1 MNSRLYTILLLLLPL
16 AILTGQPL
24 QAKRLAGT
32 PDGARALADSIMEK
46 VIFFAPFY
54 EHIVDDYHAT
64 LYVKGQVHVRKQ
76 NRLVRYIPSMFRL
89 RKGVDDYIMENYSE
103 LHYTA
108 PNIYDQK
115 VTAGI
120 GTSSRFWEM
129 DGHLLE
135 YFHINIYA
143 STLLFDRLLS
153 PLAPNARSYYTYRVD
168 SIGGT
173 GHDRQFKISFTPKS
187 KSYQLVSGYMVVSE
201 NVWSVREIRFKGY
214 SELLRFNNL
223 LQMGEVGTPEEFLPL
238 LTRMQATFRF
248 LGNVIDGTY
257 TSMLHYG
264 AITQKTPTE
273 VDLHGFKART
283 GRSRYDLSD
292 SYTLST
298 DTNAFRSDTAY
309 FSTIRPEPLA
319 PHEQQIY
326 DDYFL
331 EADTLK
337 AAAPHRH
344 RQVFWGQI
352 GDALVSRYTVDL
364 STIGSVRCSPLIN
377 PFLLSYSHSNGFS
390 YRQEFKYNRLFT
402 GDRLL
407 RVVPKIGY
415 NFNRNEFY
423 WAINSDYDYLPTKRA
438 SLHISVGN
446 GNRIYSSEILDEL
459 HAMPDSIFDFN
470 RIHLDY
476 FKDLYLQVRHSWE
489 MVNGLTLDV
498 GFSIH
503 RRREAKYSDF
513 TVITPDEAD
522 TPAADSPSSGVTYD
536 TEYLKRFRHNYIN
549 FAPRVR
555 LTWTP
560 GQYYYMNGQRKVNL
574 YSRYPTMSVD
584 WERGISGVFH
594 STGRYERVEADVQY
608 ALSLG
613 LMRNIYFR
621 GGWGKFT
628 NQKELYFVDFA
639 NLARSN
645 LPVGWNDDIG
655 GVFQLLDRRWYNS
668 STQYVRANLT
678 YEAPFLLLTHLRKY
692 TQYIL
697 NERLYLNML
706 RMPRLHPYTELGY
719 GIGTNV
725 FDFGLFVSFANWKY
739 DEVGVKFTFEL
750 FDK

>member
-1 MNSRLYTILLLLLPL
+1 MDRRLHIILTLLLSALVL
-16 AILTGQPL
+16 AGQPL
-24 QAKRLAGT
+24 QAKRAAGSR
-32 PDGARALADSIMEK
+32 DARQALADSIMDK

-54 EHIVDDYHAT
+54 EHIVDDYHAS
-64 LYVKGQVHVRKQ
+64 LYIKGKVHVRKQ
-76 NRLVRYIPSMFRL
+76 NKLVRYIPSMFRL

-115 VTAGI
+115 VTAGM

-143 STLLFDRLLS
+143 ATLLYDKLLS
-153 PLAPNARSYYTYRVD
+153 PLAANARSYYTYQVD
-168 SIGGT
+168 SIGGV
-173 GHDRQFKISFTPKS
+173 GHDRRFKISFTPKS
-187 KSYQLVSGYMVVSE
+187 KNYQLVAGYMVVSE
-201 NVWSVREIRFKGY
+201 NVWSVREIRFSGH
-214 SELLRFNNL
+214 SETLRFTNL
-223 LQMGEVGTPEEFLPL
+223 LEMGEVGTPEEFLPRL
-238 LTRMQATFRF
+238 SQVEATFRF
-248 LGNVIDGTY
+248 LGNVMQGTY
-257 TSMLHYG
+257 TAMLQYG
-264 AITQKTPTE
+264 AITQKNPTE
-273 VDLHGFKART
+273 VDLRRLKART

-298 DTNAFRSDTAY
+298 DTNAFRRDTAY
-309 FSTIRPEPLA
+309 FNTLRPLPLT
-319 PHEQQIY
+319 PREQHIY
-326 DDYFL
+326 DDYFIT
-331 EADTLK
+331 ADTTL
-337 AAAPHRH
+337 AATPRRRSA
-344 RQVFWGQI
+344 VFWGQL
-352 GDALVSRYTVDL
+352 GDALLSRYTVDL
-364 STIGSVRCSPLIN
+364 ASVGSVRCSPIIN
-377 PFLLSYSHSNGFS
+377 PFLLSYSHNNGFS

-415 NFNRNEFY
+415 NITRNEFY
-423 WAINSDYDYLPTKRA
+423 WSLNADYDYLPTKRA
-438 SLHISVGN
+438 SLHVSVGN
-446 GNRIYSSEILDEL
+446 GNRIYSTEILDEL
-459 HAMPDSIFDFN
+459 HAMPDSIFDFKN
-470 RIHLDY
+470 IHLDY

-503 RRREAKYSDF
+503 RRREAQLSDF
-513 TVITPDEAD
+513 TVITPGPSAEL
-522 TPAADSPSSGVTYD
+522 AAGNPSEGVTYD
-536 TEYLKRFRHNYIN
+536 TDYLSRFRHTYIN

-584 WERGISGVFH
+584 WERGISGVFK
-594 STGRYERVEADVQY
+594 SVGKYERVEVDVQY
-608 ALSLG
+608 ALALG

-628 NQKELYFVDFA
+628 NQKELYFADFA

-678 YEAPFLLLTHLRKY
+678 YEAPFLLLFRLKQL
-692 TQYIL
+692 TQYVL

-719 GIGTNV
+719 GIGTNI
-725 FDFGLFVSFANWKY
+725 FDFGVFVGFANWKY
-739 DEVGVKFTFEL
+739 SEVGVKFTFEL